1 MLSQRPDHS
10 KGASNNED
18 VVLLRP
24 ELLAV
29 QALKGVQLEGLEKDI
44 LREIRQ
50 GNQKEDQEELVVK
63 TARELWQASSKTVC
77 SAKWSEDKGVLWFR
91 DKIYV
96 LQNVDLRR

>member
-1 MLSQRPDHS
+1 MIAKKLNCHQACWSLYLAHFNFKLAYHPGCFIGKPDMLSQRPDHS

-50 GNQKEDQEELVVK
+50 GNQKED
-63 TARELWQASSKTVC
+63 
-77 SAKWSEDKGVLWFR
+77 
-91 DKIYV
+91 
-96 LQNVDLRR
+96 